1 MDAIVLLGATVLA
14 ANYYNRKEIAAYTNR
29 ASNDQYKQALQDFG
43 AETHSTQSTSQPQS
57 YRDPFGAD
65 TLPSIPDPYVVPA
78 SDVSVVVPDSDV
90 SVVVPAS
97 DVSVESSEPNRSTD
111 RPRRGGR
118 RRRRPRPPQD
128 GPHAVE
134 PPNTANPSE
143 SGIVGGHE
151 LDVEES
157 HHDADLPQTTHT
169 DYGPMRA
176 IAKTGIGV
184 TRAVSN
190 INTSG
195 YERVTNRA
203 LELEEATAHANTLQ
217 LAWQTEFENEYV
229 RLNGDE
235 TAARAAATN
244 AVERNPSEAWADVRR
259 LANEIGEDVV
269 IPDQLI
275 DSTTR
280 SQAME
285 ALTRQVAGEDDFLR
299 IARVYAQ
306 GGSFTDMLREQV
318 PNDVEFLVDAEGAQ
332 AARFSP
338 RITRAGFEY
347 KTWQQLGG
355 RVTPHE
361 TSLLHSVPSTRDYL
375 ANPGNLRRITL
386 DRQQDLLSAFSED
399 EAFPLDD
406 GAGVGFPRR
415 SADPFPLTRLEDLVE
430 NRRTAMVNNT
440 SRGHEG
446 LLELDHVRQT
456 RGRARVGGY
465 SALEP
470 RPNSSIRGTVQQI
483 GERVDSAAA
492 RAVER
497 AAQTVGTRTASRI
510 GSGLRAVGK
519 AAVPLGVA
527 VEGVVA
533 ALSIREGDIQLSEQ
547 QRAYAQAVAD
557 GTMTQADAEILSM
570 IAEDRTNVNRGGS
583 IGGAIGGAG
592 VGLAAGALAGS
603 VVPIVG
609 NVIGGIFGLVAG
621 SLGGI
626 GGSWA
631 GGLLG
636 QSVATQADTDYRNNI
651 NYRIQTRL
659 REQIQN
665 HEVNLTSTITARPEV
680 QEWLRGHN
688 DWWYRFDQHL
698 QLEEVR
704 NHPQLYSDKPVWNMR
719 NFNPWT

>member
-14 ANYYNRKEIAAYTNR
+14 ANYYNRKEAAAYTGR
-29 ASNDQYKQALQDFG
+29 ASNDQYKQALQDYG
-43 AETHSTQSTSQPQS
+43 AETHSTQSTGQPQS

-78 SDVSVVVPDSDV
+78 SDVSV
-90 SVVVPAS
+90 
-97 DVSVESSEPNRSTD
+97 ESSEPDRGRD
-111 RPRRGGR
+111 RPRR
-118 RRRRPRPPQD
+118 PQD

-157 HHDADLPQTTHT
+157 HHDADLPQTNHT
-169 DYGPMRA
+169 DYGLVRA
-176 IAKTGIGV
+176 IAKSGIGV
-184 TRAVSN
+184 PRGVSD

-244 AVERNPSEAWADVRR
+244 TVKRNPSEAWADVRR
-259 LANEIGEDVV
+259 LANEIGEDVF

-285 ALTRQVAGEDDFLR
+285 SLTRQVAAEDDFLR
-299 IARVYAQ
+299 IARVYAR

-355 RVTPHE
+355 RFTPHE
-361 TSLLHSVPSTRDYL
+361 TSLMHSVTSTPDYL
-375 ANPGNLRRITL
+375 ATPINLRRITL
-386 DRQQDLLSAFSED
+386 DRQQELVDAFMADKAS
-399 EAFPLDD
+399 PLDD
-406 GAGVGFPRR
+406 GAGVLPRGR
-415 SADPFPLTRLEDLVE
+415 GSTEPVPLTRLEELVQ
-430 NRRTAMVNNT
+430 NRRTAMSINA
-440 SRGHEG
+440 SQGHEE
-446 LLELDHVRQT
+446 LLDLDHVRQPHGRT
-456 RGRARVGGY
+456 RAGGY
-465 SALEP
+465 SALKP
-470 RPNSSIRGTVQQI
+470 MPNSSIRGTVQQI

-510 GSGLRAVGK
+510 GSGIRAVGK
-519 AAVPLGVA
+519 AAGPLGVA
-527 VEGVVA
+527 LEGIFA
-533 ALSIREGDIQLSEQ
+533 ALSIREGDVQLSEQ

-557 GTMTQADAEILSM
+557 GTMTQADAEILSL

-592 VGLAAGALAGS
+592 LGLAAGAAAGS
-603 VVPIVG
+603 VIPIVG
-609 NVIGGIFGLVAG
+609 NVIGGIFGVVAG
-621 SLGGI
+621 AAGGMA
-626 GGSWA
+626 GSWA
-631 GGLLG
+631 GGLVG

-704 NHPQLYSDKPVWNMR
+704 NHPQLYSDKPVWNLR
-719 NFNPWT
+719 NFNPWV